1 MWDMFL
7 SNLNSNLSTI
17 NLENFGFMVRYRMFK
32 LLEFINEYS
41 RKLFEP
47 HGVRLAL
54 WLLEVK
60 FKLNNI

>member
-1 MWDMFL
+1 MFL

-17 NLENFGFMVRYRMFK
+17 NLENFGFMVRYRMLK

-41 RKLFEP
+41 KKLFEP

-54 WLLEVK
+54 WLLEV
-60 FKLNNI
+60 